1 MIPIYIGV
9 ILNKKILFLSG
20 TRADFGKLKSLIESV
35 DKSEGFE
42 YKIFVTGMHLL
53 SKYGSTYKEIE
64 KSGFTNVHKFIN
76 QYLGEPMDM
85 ILANTIQGLS
95 HYVCEERPDMIVVH
109 GDRVEALAGAIV
121 GSLNNILVAHVEG
134 GERSGTID
142 ELIRHSV
149 SKLSH
154 IHFVANEEAQKRL
167 LQLGESEESV
177 IVFGSPDIDVM
188 KSGTLPSIE
197 KVKAYYD
204 IPFEHYHI
212 VMFHPVTTEVESIEE
227 YTNNLVDALLSFEE
241 ENFIVIYPNNDHGT
255 NEILRTYKRL
265 EKRNNIKLFP
275 SVRFESFLVLI
286 EEAKSIIGNSSAG
299 IREAPIYGVP
309 TLNIGTRQNLR
320 YLSPSIHNVSYET
333 QDMIDNIQHVID
345 IKERYA
351 PSEYFGKGDSAEIFI
366 ELLKSDSLWAISPQ
380 KVFHDRL

>member
-1 MIPIYIGV
+1 MNIYLGA
-9 ILNKKILFLSG
+9 ILNKNILFLSG
-20 TRADFGKLKSLIESV
+20 TRADFGKLKSLIQSV
-35 DKSEGFE
+35 DDTEGFE
-42 YKIFVTGMHLL
+42 YTIFVTGMHLL

-64 KSGFTNVHKFIN
+64 KSGFHNTYKFIN

-95 HYVCEERPDMIVVH
+95 HYVCEEKPDMIVVH

-121 GSLNNILVAHVEG
+121 GSLNNILVAHIEG

-154 IHFVANEEAQKRL
+154 IHFVANEEAKTRL
-167 LQLGESEESV
+167 LQLGESNESIV
-177 IVFGSPDIDVM
+177 VFGSPDIDVM
-188 KSGTLPSIE
+188 KSNSLPSLE
-197 KVKAYYD
+197 SVKEYYS
-204 IPFEHYHI
+204 IPFSDYHI
-212 VMFHPVTTEVESIEE
+212 VMFHPVTTEVENVEL
-227 YTNNLVDALLSFEE
+227 YANNLVDALLSFEK

-255 NEILRTYKRL
+255 NEILRVYQRL
-265 EKRNNIKLFP
+265 ENQKNIKLFP
-275 SVRFESFLVLI
+275 SIRFESFLVLT

-320 YLSPSIHNVSYET
+320 YLSPSIFNSTYET
-333 QDMIDNIQHVID
+333 EEIVSNIKQILLLE
-345 IKERYA
+345 ERYEA
-351 PSEYFGKGDSAEIFI
+351 SEYFGKGNSAELFI
-366 ELLKSDSLWAISPQ
+366 EMLGSDSLWSISPQ
-380 KVFHDRL
+380 KIFHDRL

>member
-1 MIPIYIGV
+1 MNIYLGV
-9 ILNKKILFLSG
+9 ILNKNILFLSG
-20 TRADFGKLKSLIESV
+20 TRADFGKLKSLIQRV
-35 DKSEGFE
+35 DDTEGFE

-64 KSGFTNVHKFIN
+64 KSGFHNTYKFIN

-95 HYVCEERPDMIVVH
+95 HYVCEEKPDMIVVH

-121 GSLNNILVAHVEG
+121 GSLNNILVVHIEG

-154 IHFVANEEAQKRL
+154 IHFVANEEAKARL
-167 LQLGESEESV
+167 LQLGESDESIV
-177 IVFGSPDIDVM
+177 VFGSPDIDAM
-188 KSGTLPSIE
+188 KSDSLPSLNS
-197 KVKAYYD
+197 VKEYYD
-204 IPFEHYHI
+204 IPFSEYHI
-212 VMFHPVTTEVESIEE
+212 VMFHPVTTEVDEVEV
-227 YTNNLVDALLSFEE
+227 YANNLVDALLSFEK

-255 NEILRTYKRL
+255 NEILRVYERL
-265 EKRNNIKLFP
+265 ENKKNIKLFP
-275 SVRFESFLVLI
+275 SIRFESFLVLT

-320 YLSPSIHNVSYET
+320 YLSPSIFNSSYEKE
-333 QDMIDNIQHVID
+333 DIVSNIKQILLL
-345 IKERYA
+345 KERYE
-351 PSEYFGKGDSAEIFI
+351 PSEYFGKGNSSELFI
-366 ELLKSDSLWAISPQ
+366 ERLMSDELWSISPQ
-380 KVFHDRL
+380 KIFHDRL